1 MRYLFPLPKPAAL
14 FLLLAAPFAPAR
26 AQTGGVGI
34 GTTAP
39 DRPLTVQGPAGT
51 TELMTL
57 KQRRGYRDYNSAVID
72 VVLNY
77 SGPDPSNP
85 TTR

>member
-1 MRYLFPLPKPAAL
+1 ML
-14 FLLLAAPFAPAR
+14 LLLAAAPFAGL
-26 AQTGGVGI
+26 AQAGGGDI

-51 TELMTL
+51 TELMSL
-57 KQRRGYRDYNSAVID
+57 KQRRWYRDYNSAVID